1 MSETQ
6 YRFPENLLNGTNAYP
21 YIKFSILDPKKDGEN
36 APSNT
41 INICLFMPTG
51 IQFQDGASY
60 NTMNLGAIGS
70 QVLGGDGTATG
81 FAKGTAEAIS
91 ASIDKAMEYAQG
103 NVLGGLAAAIAA
115 KVVPG
120 ASFSSASEVFQF
132 ANKKVLNPYSN
143 VAFTGSTLRS
153 FSFSFKLIASS
164 EVESRTIRNIIY
176 QFRKHMYPK
185 EYDKFILNYPNK
197 FEITFWSGD
206 SQDESD
212 YIPKIYQCYLTALN
226 DTYNSTANTYFKDGA
241 PTEVD
246 VSLTFQET
254 RALSRNDIEDLNE
267 RKIRSYADRANAPL
281 TYAP

>member
-132 ANKKVLNPYSN
+132 ANKKV
-143 VAFTGSTLRS
+143 
-153 FSFSFKLIASS
+153 
-164 EVESRTIRNIIY
+164 RNIIY